1 MNSSNLVVVAAA
13 GNDGTD
19 ISNFSPAGVKSVITV
34 GAYNENFEVAA
45 FTNVPWSS
53 PATAY
58 FNNYG
63 AALDM
68 FSLGVNVSC
77 ADIASPSSYADIS
90 GTSISAGIVAGAA
103 IQWANTY
110 PTKTSSELKEVILQE
125 GHLKGV
131 NRLVFDS
138 SSPIATSDVYRSV
151 ITVPMVNQA
160 AISNLPSGRVLNV
173 QLGNTATKD
182 LELNLTGATD
192 FAILSFAPIP
202 PWASIDLST
211 GILSVDVTSGDT
223 SLAPGVYLFGI
234 KGTVE
239 GKVTV
244 EEYSIGIYNT
254 LISELEEATQYYY
267 DEDTNSY
274 DQVIAYNVAA
284 SFKN

>member
-1 MNSSNLVVVAAA
+1 
-13 GNDGTD
+13 
-19 ISNFSPAGVKSVITV
+19 
-34 GAYNENFEVAA
+34 
-45 FTNVPWSS
+45 
-53 PATAY
+53 
-58 FNNYG
+58 
-63 AALDM
+63 
-68 FSLGVNVSC
+68 
-77 ADIASPSSYADIS
+77 
-90 GTSISAGIVAGAA
+90 
-103 IQWANTY
+103 
-110 PTKTSSELKEVILQE
+110 
-125 GHLKGV
+125 
-131 NRLVFDS
+131 
-138 SSPIATSDVYRSV
+138 
-151 ITVPMVNQA
+151 MVNQA